1 MLNLLDLFTRI
12 KTHEGFRAKPYTD
25 TEGVL
30 TIGYGTNIADGIS
43 QDEAEYL
50 LVNRLQGAVTT
61 ARSLVSNFD
70 KLSSERQ
77 SVLVE
82 MAYQLGAVR
91 MAGFKKMLAAVES
104 DDPATVAVEM
114 LDDVLRE
121 MLNSKWARQVPNRAR
136 ELAERYRQG

>member
-1 MLNLLDLFTRI
+1 MLNLLELFTRL
-12 KTHEGFRAKPYTD
+12 KVHEGFRAKPYTD

-30 TIGYGTNIADGIS
+30 TIGYGTNIDGGIS

-50 LVNRLQGAVTT
+50 LANRLQEAAAAARALVT
-61 ARSLVSNFD
+61 NFD
-70 KLSSERQ
+70 KLSGERQ

-91 MAGFKKMLAAVES
+91 MAGFKKMLAAVEA
-104 DDPATVAVEM
+104 DDPRTVAVEM

-121 MLNSKWARQVPNRAR
+121 MLNSKWARQVPNRAH